1 MIVNQPSGIFSKTLR
16 VAIILVGVSASRS
29 CLRPQEIQLRQIC
42 HFFRAD
48 PAYGIGVAQ
57 ALGIDLAE
65 FMPNGV
71 QLEAVAEKQ

>member
-1 MIVNQPSGIFSKTLR
+1 MSRELKITPSINFGNIARHMQAGNT
-16 VAIILVGVSASRS
+16 
-29 CLRPQEIQLRQIC
+29 PQEIQLRQIC
-42 HFFRAD
+42 HCFRAD

-65 FMPNGV
+65 VMPNGAV